1 MTAALKGTKIEKIY
15 CFSRCVQIFMA
26 SLIMTQSIIR
36 MVLASNFHTFTGFM
50 ITFYLFVFS
59 IAIFLIECNCIRAR
73 VWFYFMN
80 YSLGKSIFYLFMTLL
95 CFGSGATVSVF
106 DIIVGAIFALMCMM
120 FLTFHF
126 IFKADEP
133 AHV

>member
-1 MTAALKGTKIEKIY
+1 MSRSTQKSKRFVYYKGFAVKVSERAELLRIGTVNLK
-15 CFSRCVQIFMA
+15 S
-26 SLIMTQSIIR
+26 
-36 MVLASNFHTFTGFM
+36 
-50 ITFYLFVFS
+50 FYLFVFS